1 MHNGRLPTRSAAAS
15 FLLLPADEEVG
26 EPGLKMSCFDPALAT
41 SPLWALIGG
50 GKSDKTS
57 TCSSTSCSATAP
69 LTCSACQAAH
79 YCSRCCICFAPMLV
93 EIKATFP
100 SHFPHV
106 HLLVGHLFSPH
117 LPALRLFQK
126 RRKSQNPISY
136 PQGSPKGRLVPAQIQ
151 LHLVCSPIVKDKRPT
166 PCGDQKHCARRS
178 HLQRATTDCRC
189 VLRDKIKGASRK
201 KGPRQYTAPVCLG
214 CHRPASLL
222 GPRYSS
228 DQILPYRQSMCA
240 DVQNVSGPC
249 AGLSARRNRSIGPS
263 VRFVFD

>member
-50 GKSDKTS
+50 GKSDEGKTS
-57 TCSSTSCSATAP
+57 TCSSTSCTAPAP

-79 YCSRCCICFAPMLV
+79 YCSRCCISFAPMLV

-100 SHFPHV
+100 SHFSHV

-126 RRKSQNPISY
+126 RRKSKIPISY
-136 PQGSPKGRLVPAQIQ
+136 ISPGIT
-151 LHLVCSPIVKDKRPT
+151 KRPT
-166 PCGDQKHCARRS
+166 
-178 HLQRATTDCRC
+178 
-189 VLRDKIKGASRK
+189 
-201 KGPRQYTAPVCLG
+201 GPGTNPTAPRLLSDRQRKEADTSL
-214 CHRPASLL
+214 RPETL
-222 GPRYSS
+222 RKEISS
-228 DQILPYRQSMCA
+228 SK
-240 DVQNVSGPC
+240 SHH
-249 AGLSARRNRSIGPS
+249 
-263 VRFVFD
+263 